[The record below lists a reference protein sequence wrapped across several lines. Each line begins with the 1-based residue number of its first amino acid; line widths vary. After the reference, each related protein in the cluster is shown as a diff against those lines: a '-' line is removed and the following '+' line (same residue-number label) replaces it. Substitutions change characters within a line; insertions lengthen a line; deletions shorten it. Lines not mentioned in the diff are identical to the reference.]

1 MTARLVDVAQLAG
14 VSRAT
19 ASRVIAGTPRN
30 VAPELVERVER
41 AARELGYRTNQSA
54 RALRTGTTGTLGVV
68 VPSLANP
75 YFVQLIEAL
84 SRRVRADGG
93 VLVVSDAA
101 NSPEIEAREIDTLV
115 NGKVDGLIVVP
126 VTAAASGA
134 AIKAAAEIRPIVQ
147 FDRWAA
153 GAGTVAVTMDNHAAI
168 GMLIDHLQSLG
179 RERIALVA
187 AEQSSSSGAER
198 AQAFGDRLGAAG
210 RSIVL
215 PAITTDAGRKAGQ
228 RVLELRGGV
237 NVVDSVDAADAVDA
251 VVCAADV
258 LAIGLVTTLNR
269 AGVAVPGEVA
279 VTAFDDTAILE
290 VLDPPLTSIRH
301 PLDAMA
307 DRAVALLHGDV
318 DERAERVERFAP
330 ELVVRASSGAGR

>member
-30 VAPELVERVER
+30 VAPELIERVER

-54 RALRTGTTGTLGVV
+54 RALRTGSTGTFGVI

-101 NSPEIEAREIDTLV
+101 NTPDIEAREIDTLV

-126 VTAAASGA
+126 VTTAESGA
-134 AIKAAAEIRPIVQ
+134 AIKAAASIRPIVQ

-153 GAGTVAVTMDNHAAI
+153 DAGTVAVAMDNRAAI
-168 GMLIDHLQSLG
+168 NMLIDHLHDQG
-179 RERIALVA
+179 REKIALVA

-198 AQAFGDRLGAAG
+198 SQAFADRLGQAG
-210 RSIVL
+210 RTIVL
-215 PAITTDAGRKAGQ
+215 PSITTDAGRKAGR
-228 RVLELRGGV
+228 RVLKMRAG
-237 NVVDSVDAADAVDA
+237 ADAVDA

-269 AGVAVPGEVA
+269 AGVAVPGDVA

-301 PLDAMA
+301 PLDEMA
-307 DRAVALLHGDV
+307 DRAVALLHGTA
-318 DERAERVERFAP
+318 DEREERVERFAP
-330 ELVVRASSGAGR
+330 ELVVRTSSGTARER

>member
-41 AARELGYRTNQSA
+41 AARELGYRTNPSA
-54 RALRTGTTGTLGVV
+54 RALRTGTTGTFGVV

-84 SRRVRADGG
+84 SRRVRAGGG

-101 NSPEIEAREIDTLV
+101 NAPDIEAREIDTLA

-126 VTAAASGA
+126 VTTAASGA
-134 AIKAAAEIRPIVQ
+134 AIRAAASVRPVVQ
-147 FDRWAA
+147 FDRWAD
-153 GAGTVAVTMDNHAAI
+153 GAGTVALTLDNHAAI
-168 GMLIDHLQSLG
+168 SMLIDHLRGLG
-179 RERIALVA
+179 REKIALVA

-198 AQAFGDRLGAAG
+198 SAAFADRCGADG
-210 RSIVL
+210 RTIVL
-215 PAITTDAGRKAGQ
+215 PSITTDAGRKAGR
-228 RVLELRGGV
+228 RVLRMRG
-237 NVVDSVDAADAVDA
+237 DVDA

-258 LAIGLVTTLNR
+258 LAIGLVSTLNR
-269 AGVAVPGEVA
+269 AGVAVPAEVA

-301 PLDAMA
+301 PLDEMA
-307 DRAVALLHGDV
+307 DRAIALLHADQA
-318 DERAERVERFAP
+318 EREERVERFAP
-330 ELVVRASSGAGR
+330 ELVVRASSGTVQEH